1 MEKVPSLHLAV
12 APAGQEM
19 LELVGDGELIGVGV
33 EELEALGDADGRGA
47 GVVELEP
54 EVVDVVLDG

>member
-1 MEKVPSLHLAV
+1 
-12 APAGQEM
+12 M